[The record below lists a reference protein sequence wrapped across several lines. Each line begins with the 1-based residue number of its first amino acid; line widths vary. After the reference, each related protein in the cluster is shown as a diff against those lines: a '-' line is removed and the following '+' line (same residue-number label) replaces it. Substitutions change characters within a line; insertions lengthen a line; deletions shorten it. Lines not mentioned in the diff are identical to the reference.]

1 MSYDP
6 VISALFDRIVLDNFC
21 VIEGTLDELIK
32 VQSMLETRIFEEEH
46 RDKIRWGAYRRWQSA
61 ELAVSRQIKRLNGE

>member
-46 RDKIRWGAYRRWQSA
+46 RDKIRWGAYGRWQSA